1 MLAREEDVE
10 AQALRAQGWSISA
23 IARHLG
29 RDRGTVRSHLNGE
42 RTPGVRRKSEDDP
55 FDRFEP
61 YVTQRL
67 NDDPHLQLSTLLREV
82 QVLGF
87 AGSYQ
92 SFTRQVRSRS
102 LRPHCEACAGAK
114 GRATT
119 EIEHPPGA
127 ETQLDW
133 LELPEA
139 PWGGTAVVLVGA
151 LAHSAKFRGSFS
163 EARDTPHLIA
173 AMDGVLRRLG
183 GLSKR
188 LRIDAIEGGV
198 IPGGTRRLVPV
209 FADACR
215 HYGVGVDV
223 CPPRRGNRKG
233 VVEKANDYLA
243 QSWWRTAEVTTVEQ
257 AQTSLDAFCA
267 RVADRRPRGHAT
279 VAELAAAE
287 RLRPVPREPYHAVI
301 EVPRKVSWAALVS
314 FEGNRYSVS
323 PAFVDATVIVSV
335 RLGEPMLEVRS
346 TRGQMIASHRRR
358 PAGAGAL
365 SRLEEHRVDL
375 ERTVLAAFTTDRPC
389 RRKVNRP
396 PSEAARAL
404 AAELTGVPVQ
414 QTLPV
419 VVDLSR
425 YEELMRRV
433 P

>member
-1 MLAREEDVE
+1 ME

-29 RDRGTVRSHLNGE
+29 RDRGTVRSHLKGE

-92 SFTRQVRSRS
+92 TFTRQVRSRS

-139 PWGGTAVVLVGA
+139 PWGGTALVLVGA

-163 EARDTPHLIA
+163 EAKDTPHLIA
-173 AMDGVLRRLG
+173 ATDGVLRRLG
-183 GLSKR
+183 GLTKR

-198 IPGGTRRLVPV
+198 IPGTRRLVPA

-215 HYGVGVDV
+215 HYGVGVDL

-243 QSWWRTAEVTTVEQ
+243 QAWWRTAEVTTVEQ
-257 AQTSLDAFCA
+257 AQTSLDAFCG

-279 VAELAAAE
+279 VAELAVAE

-335 RLGEPMLEVRS
+335 RLGEPMLEIRS
-346 TRGQMIASHRRR
+346 TTGELIASHRRR

-396 PSEAARAL
+396 PSEAAKAL
-404 AAELTGVPVQ
+404 AAELTGVPLQ